1 MPAPCRRL
9 DLRGSAGV
17 NQSASVAGLVAAIL
31 AITVGVA
38 AFGPQVGSAVAANWV
53 CRSMPGATC
62 APADPAPRGRG
73 LMVTTTS
80 PNWPWPPDCF
90 LWRPRTSVD
99 LRMVSL

>member
-1 MPAPCRRL
+1 MEIVAHADL
-9 DLRGSAGV
+9 DRGNVVLRHHAAGD
-17 NQSASVAGLVAAIL
+17 LVAEFEA
-31 AITVGVA
+31 
-38 AFGPQVGSAVAANWV
+38 
-53 CRSMPGATC
+53 C
-62 APADPAPRGRG
+62 PRGRG